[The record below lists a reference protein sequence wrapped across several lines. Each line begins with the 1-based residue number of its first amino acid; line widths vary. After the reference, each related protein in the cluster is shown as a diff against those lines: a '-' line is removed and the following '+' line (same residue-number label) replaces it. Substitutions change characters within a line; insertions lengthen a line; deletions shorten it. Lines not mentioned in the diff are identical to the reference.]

1 MKNMTNL
8 TDDSQKQ
15 KRLEMI
21 RQALKDKAPLMY
33 EELESSGQLQI
44 FLEAHD
50 AEMVASYKGSEDAT
64 WEETMASFLN
74 FADASYNDSTA
85 PMG

>member
-1 MKNMTNL
+1 MKNITNL

-21 RQALKDKAPLMY
+21 MQALKHNAPLMY
-33 EELESSGQLQI
+33 EELEYSAQLQI

-50 AEMVASYKGSEDAT
+50 AEMMASYKGSEDAT
-64 WEETMASFLN
+64 WEETRATFLN
-74 FADASYNDSTA
+74 FADASYNESTS